1 MATKHLRPTRL
12 DEAKRDQLLAEV
24 EADRKRLNDAVAAL
38 AAPAIGIAVDDVE
51 TLLKI
56 SRDWLKQYLTDN
68 YKAFVEASGFVP
80 AATRQRVLDEYNQT
94 GATAEPFAVTI
105 ETILKRRQGFPLK
118 QDSKGNFWFDEK
130 TVKAWATEQA
140 TRHFS
145 EDEQQYYTLLGEVV
159 EVLNKVAEFERDHGM
174 RQFII
179 HGKTYWL
186 QGDKGGTIRR
196 WLRDYL
202 CPRNEQGQPA
212 DFLELAPDSFINM
225 IDGETLFPA
234 K

>member
-1 MATKHLRPTRL
+1 MAKHLRPTRL
-12 DEAKRDQLLAEV
+12 DEAKRDKLISGI
-24 EADRKRLNDAVAAL
+24 EADRKRLNDAVAGL
-38 AAPAIGIAVDDVE
+38 ASPAIGIAVEDVE
-51 TLLKI
+51 TLRKV
-56 SRDWLKQYLTDN
+56 SHDWLAEYLQRNFKSFT
-68 YKAFVEASGFVP
+68 EASGFVP
-80 AATRQRVLDEYNQT
+80 AATRARVKQEYDDT
-94 GATAEPFAVTI
+94 GRMAEPFCRDIQTI
-105 ETILKRRQGFPLK
+105 VEKWHFIPLK
-118 QDSKGNFWFDEK
+118 QDSKGHFWFDEK

-145 EDEQQYYTLLGEVV
+145 EAEQQYYTLIGEAC
-159 EVLNKVAEFERDHGM
+159 EALNRVAEFERDNGM
-174 RQFII
+174 RPFAI

-212 DFLELAPDSFINM
+212 DYLELTPASFINM